1 MDHRLVFLVGA
12 PRSGT
17 TLLARLLHGT
27 PGVFATP
34 EPHLLTPLLHQG
46 WFERVE
52 RAPYDA
58 IRTQQALRRFVR
70 ALPRGEEDY
79 LDALRAYSSVLYGR
93 ALELA
98 PPGTRWFV
106 DKTPAYALV
115 LEHLVRVFPH
125 ARYILLRRHPAAI
138 FHSYACSFFGGDF
151 EAARRFSPL
160 LARYL
165 PRLARLITEPPRHL
179 HVLDFE
185 VLVTQPERELAR
197 CCAFLDLPFEPRA
210 LSYQASDWPKDGPG
224 DPMRIH
230 RYHRPEPTR
239 AHAWVARLAVDAPAR
254 RCVERQLAAV
264 TDRDLETLGHP
275 STSLWDPL
283 GIVGREPSD
292 DRGGW
297 SRYALE
303 RRALLGLRRA
313 ARHRGVRPWI
323 ERARLACEI
332 LLRDGFAPE
341 ESTGRSEE
349 E

>member
-1 MDHRLVFLVGA
+1 MVDIKQELI
-12 PRSGT
+12 
-17 TLLARLLHGT
+17 ART
-27 PGVFATP
+27 PKS
-34 EPHLLTPLLHQG
+34 
-46 WFERVE
+46 R
-52 RAPYDA
+52 
-58 IRTQQALRRFVR
+58 
-70 ALPRGEEDY
+70 
-79 LDALRAYSSVLYGR
+79 
-93 ALELA
+93 EL
-98 PPGTRWFV
+98 
-106 DKTPAYALV
+106 
-115 LEHLVRVFPH
+115 H
-125 ARYILLRRHPAAI
+125 ARSSEVLAAEIVQTVDMPHPFYVAEAKGSRLTDVDGNEYIDLTGGYGPIVLGHAPDAVVAAVQAQAQLGL
-138 FHSYACSFFGGDF
+138 HVGLHNPHQ
-151 EAARRFSPL
+151 E
-160 LARYL
+160 
-165 PRLARLITEPPRHL
+165 RLARLITEPPRHL